1 MKKEQKIAGD
11 GILTLDSGWSFSG
24 DVVANFDKHINKSV
38 PLYEMG
44 HDLVCDLSNFF
55 VKENSIIYEIG
66 CSTGS
71 LTKKICLSNPNKK
84 NARYIGFD
92 IESDMIIHANK
103 FLDKSLS
110 KKVSFVNKDIVNA
123 ELEKSDLIVCYYTLQ
138 FIPPAVRQIV
148 MDKIYKSLNWGGA
161 LIMFEKVRFPD
172 ARFQDIISTTYMDYK
187 LKQGYSESDIVN
199 KTMSLKGILEPFST
213 LGNIDLMK
221 RSGFAD
227 IASVQKFLCFEGFL
241 AIK

>member
-1 MKKEQKIAGD
+1 
-11 GILTLDSGWSFSG
+11 
-24 DVVANFDKHINKSV
+24 
-38 PLYEMG
+38 
-44 HDLVCDLSNFF
+44 
-55 VKENSIIYEIG
+55 
-66 CSTGS
+66 
-71 LTKKICLSNPNKK
+71 
-84 NARYIGFD
+84 
-92 IESDMIIHANK
+92 
-103 FLDKSLS
+103 
-110 KKVSFVNKDIVNA
+110 
-123 ELEKSDLIVCYYTLQ
+123 
-138 FIPPAVRQIV
+138 
-148 MDKIYKSLNWGGA
+148 
-161 LIMFEKVRFPD
+161 MFEKVRFPD